1 MPDASREIAVRG
13 GPVFWFLWGVDALVA
28 AVVVFF
34 FLWGIADGSVSSFN
48 IMLWLGMLAGVAV
61 VVGGSLA
68 LSNAGRSKA
77 ALALLLALAI
87 PGMGFALFL
96 AAVLV
101 LQPRWN

>member
-1 MPDASREIAVRG
+1 MADTPGATTPRG
-13 GPVFWFLWGVDALVA
+13 GRAFWLLWGFDALVA

-34 FLWGIADGSVSSFN
+34 FFWGLVDGSVSSFN
-48 IMLWLGMLAGVAV
+48 IVLWLGILAIVGA

-68 LSNAGRSKA
+68 LRKAGQFA
-77 ALALLLALAI
+77 AAISLLLVLAV
-87 PGMGFALFL
+87 PGLGFTLLL